1 MTVWPVKNQLQGQQY
16 YRSSQRF
23 RLLNPVLLCLASLLL
38 LSGCAL
44 QTTQLREPAPLLGH
58 AIPPVADANFSRI
71 SPAMLDFIDR
81 NVDQD
86 QGKSQTAW
94 SLVWASTD
102 QNIRSF
108 MYRPELTLT
117 PVETF
122 NQKQGNCLSYSAMFM
137 LMARHLG
144 LKAWYQEV
152 EIPQQWN
159 NENDTLLV
167 SMHVNVVVEG
177 DHGSH
182 WVVDVS
188 GRNTG
193 RSQLQRRIS
202 DQVVLAQYY
211 NNLGADALTRNELG
225 EAYAYIRKAIETE
238 PNLHYLW
245 SNLGVVYI
253 RNEQINEA
261 TDAYL
266 TALSIDSGST
276 MAANNL
282 YLIYEKTGNLHAAA
296 ELQKRV
302 DKNRRKNPYYLSH
315 LSAVAFEEGRLEE
328 SRKLAERA
336 VSLNQGE
343 YRFHYQLARTLIQE
357 GKKPEAEASLQ
368 RALELAPEDL
378 SRELL
383 GSLDELDHLP
393 ELP

>member
-1 MTVWPVKNQLQGQQY
+1 MAVWRLQHRHY
-16 YRSSQRF
+16 PRSGNRI
-23 RLLNPVLLCLASLLL
+23 RPLYPVLLCLASLLL
-38 LSGCAL
+38 LPGCAM
-44 QTTQLREPAPLLGH
+44 QATQLREPDPLLGH
-58 AIPPVADANFSRI
+58 TIPPVAEANFTRI
-71 SPAMLDFIDR
+71 SPEMLAFIDR

-86 QGKSQTAW
+86 SGRSQAAW
-94 SLVWASTD
+94 SLIWASTD
-102 QNIRSF
+102 QNIRPF
-108 MYRPELTLT
+108 LYRPELTLPPT
-117 PVETF
+117 ETF

-177 DHGSH
+177 ELGSH

-193 RSQLQRRIS
+193 RSQLQRRIP
-202 DQVVLAQYY
+202 DEVVLAQYY

-238 PNLHYLW
+238 PKLHYLW
-245 SNLGVVYI
+245 SNLGVVFI
-253 RNEQINEA
+253 RNEQVDAA
-261 TDAYL
+261 TEAYL
-266 TALSIDSGST
+266 TALSIDPGST

-282 YLIYEKTGNLHAAA
+282 YLIYEKTGNMLAAA

-302 DKNRRKNPYYLSH
+302 DRNRRKNPYYLSH
-315 LSAVAFEEGRLEE
+315 LSAKAFAEGRLDE

-336 VSLNQGE
+336 VELNQGE
-343 YRFHYQLARTLIQE
+343 YRFHYQLARTLIEE
-357 GKKPEAEASLQ
+357 GKRPEAQASLQ

-383 GSLDELDHLP
+383 SSLDETDHLP

>member
-1 MTVWPVKNQLQGQQY
+1 MADWRLQDWQY
-16 YRSSQRF
+16 PPSGNRIRPLY
-23 RLLNPVLLCLASLLL
+23 LVLLCLSGLWH

-44 QTTQLREPAPLLGH
+44 QPIQLRDPDPLLGH
-58 AIPPVADANFSRI
+58 TIPPVADANFTQI
-71 SPAMLDFIDR
+71 SPAMMDFIDR

-86 QGKSQTAW
+86 RGRSQTAW

-102 QNIRSF
+102 QNIRPF
-108 MYRPELTLT
+108 VYDPELTLP

-152 EIPQQWN
+152 QIPQNWN

-177 DHGSH
+177 DFGSH

-193 RSQLQRRIS
+193 RSQLHRRIS
-202 DQVVLAQYY
+202 DEVVLAQYY
-211 NNLGADALTRNELG
+211 NNLGADALTRNELA

-253 RNEQINEA
+253 RNEQIDAA
-261 TDAYL
+261 TEAYL
-266 TALSIDSGST
+266 TALNIDPGST

-282 YLIYEKTGNLHAAA
+282 YLIYEKTGNVLAAA
-296 ELQKRV
+296 DLQKRV
-302 DKNRRKNPYYLSH
+302 DRNRRKNPYYLSH
-315 LSAVAFEEGRLEE
+315 LSAVALEEGRLDD

-336 VSLNQGE
+336 VELNQSE
-343 YRFHYQLARTLIQE
+343 YRFHYQLARTLIE
-357 GKKPEAEASLQ
+357 AGKKSEAEASLRRVQ
-368 RALELAPEDL
+368 LLAPEVL
-378 SRELL
+378 SSELL
-383 GSLDELDHLP
+383 GSLDGLEHLP